1 MIGRVT
7 APMGIHDDEA
17 PRLSEIGRVLL
28 SLDRKLDDFRA
39 EVRAQLNDKVSR
51 EVYIA
56 ERDAWRDRVI
66 ALEVRA
72 RSITNTMYGGLAT
85 IITGAVLFY
94 IGSR

>member
-1 MIGRVT
+1 MIESVT
-7 APMGIHDDEA
+7 GPMGLHDDEA

-28 SLDRKLDDFRA
+28 SLDRKLDDFRN
-39 EVRAQLNDKVSR
+39 EVRTQLNDKISR
-51 EVYIA
+51 EVYVA

-66 ALEVRA
+66 ALEARS
-72 RSITNTMYGGLAT
+72 RSITNTVYGGLAT

>member
-1 MIGRVT
+1 
-7 APMGIHDDEA
+7 MGIHDDEA
-17 PRLSEIGRVLL
+17 PRLSEIGRVLQ
-28 SLDRKLDDFRA
+28 SMDRKLDDFRA

-56 ERDAWRDRVI
+56 ERDAWRDRVL

-72 RSITNTMYGGLAT
+72 RTTTNTIYGGLVT
-85 IITGAVLFY
+85 IITGAILFY